1 MGQCVVVAVV
11 SVTKEVNR
19 YRVVLTIDPA
29 VTMRGRILQQGELC
43 IAAVSSQE
51 DHRYIM
57 DIGSM
62 TVRYK
67 LSESFAF

>member
-1 MGQCVVVAVV
+1 MV

-19 YRVVLTIDPA
+19 YRVVPTMDPA
-29 VTMRGRILQQGELC
+29 VTMGGRIPQQGELC

-51 DHRYIM
+51 DHGYIM

-62 TVRYK
+62 TVR
-67 LSESFAF
+67 

>member
-1 MGQCVVVAVV
+1 MV

-19 YRVVLTIDPA
+19 YREVP
-29 VTMRGRILQQGELC
+29 TMGGRIPQQGELC

-51 DHRYIM
+51 DHSYIM

-67 LSESFAF
+67 LLESFAF